1 MPFAEIRGKNVHYEV
16 HGEGDPILLLHHGFS
31 SGRMWDGI
39 YPGLVAAGYKVIVYD
54 RRGYGQSEPGADFEE
69 FYVSDRYCEESVAE
83 LVALCDQLDVHS
95 FNIVGQCEGGV
106 VGVNYAGRFPDQ
118 VRALMISSTL
128 CFSLSTIVEF
138 NRLNFP
144 LPFEELEPAM
154 RGNLLRWHGPD
165 RAEPL
170 YELARIRGGAYGSG
184 MFDLRPRLALVNCP
198 TLVLYPDRSALFG
211 VEQAVEFYRHLPKG
225 ELAVLPRCGHNT
237 YQHYPKE
244 YVSHVL
250 NFLDRVSSAT
260 SAKPVDFSMTCL
272 APFPP
277 GAKWRE
283 RE

>member
-1 MPFAEIRGKNVHYEV
+1 MPFARIRGRKVHYEV

-39 YPGLVAAGYKVIVYD
+39 YPGLVAAGHKVVCYD
-54 RRGYGQSEPGADFEE
+54 RRGYGQSEPGDDFEE
-69 FYVSDRYCEESVAE
+69 FYISGRYCEESVEE
-83 LVALCDQLDVHS
+83 LAALCDLLDIRS

-106 VGVNYAGRFPDQ
+106 VAVYYAGRFPNQ
-118 VRALMISSTL
+118 VRALVVSSTL
-128 CFSLSTIVEF
+128 CSSVSTMIEF

-144 LPFEELEPAM
+144 VPFHELEPAI
-154 RGNLLRWHGPD
+154 RDSLLRWHGPD
-165 RAEPL
+165 RAEPF
-170 YELARIRGGAYGSG
+170 YELARVRGGAYGSG

-211 VEQAVEFYRHLPKG
+211 VEQAVAFYRHLANG

-250 NFLDRVSSAT
+250 NFLDRVSTAMT
-260 SAKPVDFSMTCL
+260 AKPADLSMTCL

-277 GAKWRE
+277 KAPVQ
-283 RE
+283 